1 MWHATRKSVLR
12 YQASAMSVAE
22 KFVMNRHTHRQT
34 DRHTRVTQ
42 YTTLSYG

>member
-12 YQASAMSVAE
+12 YQASAMSIAE
-22 KFVMNRHTHRQT
+22 KTETKDLDRQT
-34 DRHTRVTQ
+34 DTRVTQ

>member
-22 KFVMNRHTHRQT
+22 KTATKDRQT
-34 DRHTRVTQ
+34 DRQTH
-42 YTTLSYG
+42 